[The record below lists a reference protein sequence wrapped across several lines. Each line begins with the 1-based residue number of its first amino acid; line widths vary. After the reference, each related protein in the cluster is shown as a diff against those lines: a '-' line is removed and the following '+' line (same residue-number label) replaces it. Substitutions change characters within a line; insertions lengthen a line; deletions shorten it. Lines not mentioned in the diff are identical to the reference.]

1 MSNKADVLHLYR
13 QILRHLEYFQSK
25 NREGM
30 IKAAKEDFRDFSRSK
45 DQKIIERQITIA
57 QGGLERLKQYNSSF
71 LLEGTIKPHH
81 RRILNLIPGESSEKK
96 WKFTL

>member
-1 MSNKADVLHLYR
+1 
-13 QILRHLEYFQSK
+13 
-25 NREGM
+25 M
-30 IKAAKEDFRDFSRSK
+30 IKAAKEDFRSFSRSK

-71 LLEGTIKPHH
+71 LLEGAVKPHH
-81 RRILNLIPGESSEKK
+81 RSILNLIPGESSEKK